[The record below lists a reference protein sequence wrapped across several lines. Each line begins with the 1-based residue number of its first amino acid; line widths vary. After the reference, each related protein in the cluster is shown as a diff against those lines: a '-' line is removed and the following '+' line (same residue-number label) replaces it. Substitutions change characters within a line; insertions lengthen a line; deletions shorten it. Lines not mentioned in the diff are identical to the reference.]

1 MIERGVIS
9 GRRRPRAAGKE
20 QFWRGHLARQ
30 PQSGLSIRAY
40 CALHG
45 LSEPSYY
52 AWRAELA
59 RRDVQRSKRP
69 TFLPVTVAAGV
80 SSAVEFQVPGGLI
93 IRVPAQD
100 REALGA
106 VWELVK
112 AP

>member
-1 MIERGVIS
+1 MIKRGVMS
-9 GRRRPRAAGKE
+9 GRRRQRAGSKE

-40 CALHG
+40 CARDG
-45 LSEPSYY
+45 LSEPSFY

-59 RRDVQRSKRP
+59 RRDAERSKWP
-69 TFLPVTVAAGV
+69 TFLPVTVGAGV
-80 SSAVEFQVPGGLI
+80 SPAVEFQVPGGLI